1 MHFSSLVFSVA
12 AVAVLASPA
21 AANAPKVPRQL
32 AKMDAEAFRS
42 AARVDDDDL
51 EFATVISTR
60 NGFRKEWRVNG
71 STWVDSHIEA
81 HIDKRTG
88 DTRFEVHQA
97 LRYQGSQR
105 LYDAVHFE
113 NGDGKLVAQPLDRA
127 LRGDDTMCPNSEFNS
142 DCSLTMKLVF
152 SVDETQLKAAMARQ
166 EGWDLKFKGQPTG
179 KGDLRIRIVPA
190 EIEGLLL
197 AVEDYQANASMR
209 VNSSHNERAS
219 LNPVL

>member
-1 MHFSSLVFSVA
+1 MRFPSLVLSLA
-12 AVAVLASPA
+12 AFAVLASPA
-21 AANAPKVPRQL
+21 AANAPSVPRQL

-42 AARVDDDDL
+42 AAKVDDDDL
-51 EFATVISTR
+51 EFTTIISTH

-97 LRYQGSQR
+97 LRYHGSQR
-105 LYDAVHFE
+105 LYDMVHFDG
-113 NGDGKLVAQPLDRA
+113 GDGKLVAQPLDRA
-127 LRGDDTMCPNSEFNS
+127 LRGDDTMCPNSDFNG

-152 SVDETQLKAAMARQ
+152 SLDETLLKAVTAR
-166 EGWDLKFKGQPTG
+166 GKSWDLKFKGRPDGQD
-179 KGDLRIRIVPA
+179 DLRITIVPA

-197 AVEDYQANASMR
+197 AVEDYHAKMSTR
-209 VNSSHNERAS
+209 VDI
-219 LNPVL
+219 

>member
-1 MHFSSLVFSVA
+1 MRFPSLVFSLATA
-12 AVAVLASPA
+12 AMLASPA
-21 AANAPKVPRQL
+21 AANAPAVPSQL

-42 AARVDDDDL
+42 AANVEDDDL
-51 EFATVISTR
+51 EFATIISTR
-60 NGFRKEWRVNG
+60 NGFRTEWRVNG

-97 LRYQGSQR
+97 LRYYGSQR

-127 LRGDDTMCPNSEFNS
+127 LRGDDTMCPNSEYNG

-166 EGWDLKFKGQPTG
+166 EGWDLKFKGQPGG

-197 AVEDYQANASMR
+197 AVEDFHKASSIPM
-209 VNSSHNERAS
+209 SS
-219 LNPVL
+219 

>member
-1 MHFSSLVFSVA
+1 VRFPRPILGLA
-12 AVAVLASPA
+12 AAAMFVSPA
-21 AANAPKVPRQL
+21 AANAPAVPKQL

-42 AARVDDDDL
+42 AAGVDDDDL
-51 EFATVISTR
+51 EFATIISTR

-97 LRYQGSQR
+97 LRYHGSQR
-105 LYDAVHFE
+105 LYDMVHFE

-127 LRGDDTMCPNSEFNS
+127 LRGDDTMCPNSEFNG

-152 SVDETQLKAAMARQ
+152 SVDEAQLKAAMARE
-166 EGWDLKFKGQPTG
+166 EGWDLKFKGHPGG

-197 AVEDYQANASMR
+197 AVEDYQANATR
-209 VNSSHNERAS
+209 RDG
-219 LNPVL
+219 